1 MSNRFGGEW
10 TVTKLEC
17 VKRYLDAYVKVMKNQ
32 HNFTTH
38 YIDAFAGT
46 GYVDL
51 RKEQP
56 NEPTL
61 WEDLDEAQEGA
72 ALFLS
77 GSAAQSL
84 DVDPQFDNYHFIEK
98 DPARAQELRRIEL
111 LRQDLE
117 HRIQVVNGDANEE
130 LQRLCS
136 IWPKKTHRGVVFL
149 DPFAMQVNW
158 DTLTAL
164 AGTRSLDVWY
174 LVAVGALNRMLPTGS
189 KPPEEWRD
197 TLRRVFGTD
206 DWEGHFYRPSPQPS
220 LFGQLEA
227 DEDPDGQVERVRG
240 LQHLREFVLARLRSA
255 FDAVSLNPLVLRN
268 SKGSPLFLLCFAMN
282 SENPGA
288 QRIALNIA
296 NHILEMV

>member
-10 TVTKLEC
+10 TVKKLEC

-61 WEDLDEAQEGA
+61 WEELDEAQEGA

-84 DVDPQFDNYHFIEK
+84 DVDPQFDNYRFIEK
-98 DPARAQELRRIEL
+98 DPERAKELQRIQL

-117 HRIQVVNGDANEE
+117 HRIPVVKGDANDE
-130 LQRLCS
+130 LQHLCS
-136 IWPKKTHRGVVFL
+136 RWPHGHRGVVFL

-164 AGTRSLDVWY
+164 AGTRALDVWY
-174 LVAVGALNRMLPTGS
+174 LVAVGALNRMLPTNG
-189 KPPEEWRD
+189 KPPDEWRA
-197 TLRRVFGTD
+197 TLWRVFGTD
-206 DWEGHFYRPSPQPS
+206 DWPS
-220 LFGQLEA
+220 LFDQLDA
-227 DEDPDGQVERVRG
+227 DDEQGDRVERVRG
-240 LQHLREFVLARLRSA
+240 LQHLREFVIARLQSA
-255 FDAVSLNPLVLRN
+255 FDAVSQNPLVLRN

-282 SENPGA
+282 SANPSA

-296 NHILEMV
+296 NHILEMG